1 MFFPTLSSAFAAT
14 KGSTPQRYA
23 VSGLPAPAVHV
34 RVSRRPVVKRCG
46 FPSGRA
52 PPVDPTSLLRRPFR
66 DGARP
71 NCFEGAR
78 FGGSELRCG
87 SGLYGV
93 RRWSGAGQTK
103 GPAGLFMG
111 NLFQLTHYSFDAARD

>member
-1 MFFPTLSSAFAAT
+1 MMFFPSLSNAFAET

-23 VSGLPAPAVHV
+23 VSRLPAPAVHV
-34 RVSRRPVVKRCG
+34 RVSRRPVLKRCG

-52 PPVDPTSLLRRPFR
+52 PPVDPKSLLRRPFR
-66 DGARP
+66 TGA
-71 NCFEGAR
+71 NFFEGAR

-87 SGLYGV
+87 SRLRGV

-111 NLFQLTHYSFDAARD
+111 NLFQLTHY